1 MDNSKRHVYS
11 KALGQNFLRD
21 KNILRYEARLIAP
34 EGKVVLEIGAGDGR
48 LTREILNLNP
58 KRIYAVELDP
68 RWLNELVG
76 VSDTRLHVIEGDIRK
91 IQFPSDVD
99 VVVGN
104 LPYYLS
110 SKIIFML
117 PHLNISRAVF
127 MIQKEFGE
135 KMVARS
141 NEKNYGRLSVTSQIF
156 FDVRLHKVIPKHL
169 FVPAPKVDSIIVEL
183 VLKHTTL
190 PKSSE
195 DVIRTLFSHKNKK
208 IRSTYPNAPEK
219 WLDIRPRTMDP
230 EDVLEFINDLSY
242 DSPRRT

>member
-1 MDNSKRHVYS
+1 MYLLYKTLLNITNDYIPMDNSKRRVYS

-58 KRIYAVELDP
+58 KWIYAVELDP
-68 RWLNELVG
+68 RWLDELAEI
-76 VSDTRLHVIEGDIRK
+76 SDTRLHVIEGDIRK

-117 PHLNISRAVF
+117 PHLNIPRAVF

-135 KMVARS
+135 KITA
-141 NEKNYGRLSVTSQIF
+141 
-156 FDVRLHKVIPKHL
+156 
-169 FVPAPKVDSIIVEL
+169 
-183 VLKHTTL
+183 
-190 PKSSE
+190 
-195 DVIRTLFSHKNKK
+195 
-208 IRSTYPNAPEK
+208 
-219 WLDIRPRTMDP
+219 
-230 EDVLEFINDLSY
+230 
-242 DSPRRT
+242 